1 MQFLSG
7 FGDFVAA
14 YVGVGH
20 CAGLKSCPV
29 WGIPLVDVRP
39 EIETVTRDPRFDI
52 LFDPV
57 RIGPVTAKN
66 RFYQVPHC
74 NGMGYARPRAHA
86 AMRGVKAEGGWAV
99 VSTEEVEIHPSS
111 DISPYIEGR
120 LWDDRDVPALAL
132 MTDAIHKY
140 GALAAIELVHAGMNA
155 SNLYSRE
162 VSLAPSHIVNPASY
176 APAQARSMTKA
187 DIRNYRRWHRDA
199 ALRARRAGFNIM
211 YVYAGH
217 SLSLAMH
224 FLQSRHNHRTDEYG
238 GSLVNRARLLREL
251 IEDTK
256 EAVGADCAVA
266 VRFAVDELRGV
277 DGISADSEG
286 REVVAMLAE
295 LPDLWDV
302 NVSDWP
308 NDSKTS
314 RFAAEGYQ
322 EEFVR
327 FVKTVTT
334 KPVVG
339 VGRFTSPDTM
349 VSQIRRGVLD
359 MIGAARPSIADPFL
373 PKKIERGDIDD
384 IRECIGCNVCV
395 TGDYTMTPIRC
406 TQNPTM
412 GEEWRKGWHPEVI
425 PPRSGNDSFLIVGA
439 GPSGLECARL
449 LGRRGY
455 TVHLAEAT
463 EELGGRVTRES
474 RLPGLAAWAR
484 VRDYRLN
491 QLNKMQNVEILRGS
505 RVTAGEVLE
514 FGATRVAIATGARW
528 RRDGVGRANSR
539 PIRGFDAAH
548 SVFTPD
554 DLSDGVR
561 VSGPVVVFDDDH
573 YYLGAVLAEQLR
585 SDGHDVTL
593 VTPADRVSAWTVN
606 TLEQHAIQTRV
617 LNLGVEVHTNR
628 NIIEFIGSA
637 VVLECTYTGRQ
648 TTLPAASIVSVTSRL
663 PNDELAQSLGDLPKA
678 IGATGIISITSIG
691 DCFAPST
698 IAAAVYAGHRYAREF
713 DRPPTDEVAF
723 HRELTDIRAL

>member
-1 MQFLSG
+1 
-7 FGDFVAA
+7 
-14 YVGVGH
+14 
-20 CAGLKSCPV
+20 
-29 WGIPLVDVRP
+29 
-39 EIETVTRDPRFDI
+39 VTRDPRFDV
-52 LFDPV
+52 LFEPV
-57 RIGPVTAKN
+57 NIGPVVAKN

-74 NGMGYARPRAHA
+74 NGMGHARPRAHA

-111 DISPYIEGR
+111 DVSPYIEGR
-120 LWDDRDVPALAL
+120 LWDERDVPALAL
-132 MTDAIHKY
+132 VTDAIHKY

-162 VSLAPSHIVNPASY
+162 VSLAPSHIVNSASY
-176 APAQARSMTKA
+176 APAQARGMSKA
-187 DIRNYRRWHRDA
+187 DIRSYRRWHRDA
-199 ALRARRAGFNIM
+199 ALRARRAGFNII

-224 FLQSRHNHRTDEYG
+224 FLQSRHNHRSDEYG
-238 GSLVNRARLLREL
+238 GDLVNRARLLREL
-251 IEDTK
+251 IEETK
-256 EAVGADCAVA
+256 DAVGADCAVA
-266 VRFAVDELRGV
+266 VRFAVDELRGA
-277 DGISADSEG
+277 DGIRAESEG

-302 NVSDWP
+302 NISDWP

-373 PKKIERGDIDD
+373 PKKIESGDIDD

-412 GEEWRKGWHPEVI
+412 GEEWRKGWHPEAI

-455 TVHLAEAT
+455 TVHLAEAS
-463 EELGGRVTRES
+463 EQLGGRVTRES
-474 RLPGLAAWAR
+474 RLPGLSAWAR

-491 QLNKMQNVEILRGS
+491 QLNKLQNVEMFRGS

-514 FGATRVAIATGARW
+514 FGATRVIIATGSRW
-528 RRDGVGRANSR
+528 RRDGIGRANSR

-548 SVFTPD
+548 GVFTPD
-554 DLSDGVR
+554 ELLDGIR
-561 VSGPVVVFDDDH
+561 VTSPAVVFDDDH
-573 YYLGAVLAEQLR
+573 YYLGAVLAEKLR
-585 SDGHDVTL
+585 LDGLDVTL

-606 TLEQHAIQTRV
+606 TLEQHAIQKRV
-617 LNLGVEVHTNR
+617 LDLGVEVCANR
-628 NIIEFIGSA
+628 NIIGFDGSA
-637 VVLECTYTGRQ
+637 ITLECKYTERQ
-648 TTLPAASIVSVTSRL
+648 TTVPAAAVVTLTSRL
-663 PNDELAQSLGDLPKA
+663 PNDELAQSLGDLPGEVNA
-678 IGATGIISITSIG
+678 AGIVSITSIG

-698 IAAAVYAGHRYAREF
+698 IAAAVYAGHRHAREF
-713 DRPPTDEVAF
+713 DCPPTDAAAF
-723 HRELTDIRAL
+723 QRELPDSGS

>member
-1 MQFLSG
+1 MN
-7 FGDFVAA
+7 
-14 YVGVGH
+14 
-20 CAGLKSCPV
+20 
-29 WGIPLVDVRP
+29 
-39 EIETVTRDPRFDI
+39 RDPRFDI
-52 LFDPV
+52 LFEPV
-57 RIGPVTAKN
+57 KIGPVVAKN

-132 MTDAIHKY
+132 LTDAIHRH

-155 SNLYSRE
+155 ANLYSRE
-162 VSLAPSHIVNPASY
+162 ISIAPSHIANPASY
-176 APAQARSMTKA
+176 APAQARGMTKA
-187 DIRNYRRWHRDA
+187 DISNYRRWHRDA
-199 ALRARRAGFNIM
+199 ALRARRAGFNII

-238 GSLVNRARLLREL
+238 GSLLNRARLLREL

-266 VRFAVDELRGV
+266 VRFAVDELRGP
-277 DGISADSEG
+277 DGISAGCEG
-286 REVVAMLAE
+286 REVVEMLAE

-302 NVSDWP
+302 NISDWP
-308 NDSKTS
+308 NDSRTS

-327 FVKTVTT
+327 FVKSVTT

-339 VGRFTSPDTM
+339 VGRFTSPDAM

-373 PKKIERGDIDD
+373 PRKIESGDVDD

-412 GEEWRKGWHPEVI
+412 GEEWRKGWHPETV
-425 PPRSGNDSFLIVGA
+425 PPSSGNDSFLIVGA
-439 GPSGLECARL
+439 GPAGLECARI

-455 TVHLAEAT
+455 QVHLAEA
-463 EELGGRVTRES
+463 EEQLGGRVTRES

-491 QLNKMQNVEILRGS
+491 QLNKMQNVQMLRGS
-505 RVTAGEVLE
+505 RVTAAEVLE
-514 FGATRVAIATGARW
+514 FGATRVVFATGSRW
-528 RRDGVGRANSR
+528 RRDGVGRANAR

-548 SVFTPD
+548 GVLTPD
-554 DLSDGVR
+554 ELAEPGLL
-561 VSGPVVVFDDDH
+561 SGPVVVFDDDH
-573 YYLGAVLAEQLR
+573 YYLGAVLAEKLR
-585 SDGHDVTL
+585 MLGHEVVL
-593 VTPADRVSAWTVN
+593 VTPAERVSVWTVN
-606 TLEQHAIQTRV
+606 TLEQHAIQKRV
-617 LNLGVEVHTNR
+617 LELGIEVRTSL
-628 NIIEFIGSA
+628 NILEFDGSQC
-637 VVLECTYTGRQ
+637 VLECTYTGRQ
-648 TTLPAASIVSVTSRL
+648 TMQPAGTIVTVTSRL
-663 PNDELAQSLGDLPKA
+663 PNDELIQAMNEIPAAVAAAGIVA
-678 IGATGIISITSIG
+678 ISTIG
-691 DCFAPST
+691 DCLAPGT
-698 IAAAVYAGHRYAREF
+698 IAAAVYSGHRHAREF
-713 DRPPTDEVAF
+713 DHPPDGEVPF
-723 HRELTDIRAL
+723 RREMTDIGP

>member
-1 MQFLSG
+1 LPRDSR
-7 FGDFVAA
+7 
-14 YVGVGH
+14 Y
-20 CAGLKSCPV
+20 
-29 WGIPLVDVRP
+29 DV
-39 EIETVTRDPRFDI
+39 
-52 LFDPV
+52 LFEPV
-57 RIGPVTAKN
+57 RIGPVIAKN

-74 NGMGYARPRAHA
+74 NGMGYARPQAHA

-111 DISPYIEGR
+111 DISPSIEGR

-132 MTDAIHKY
+132 MTDAVHKH
-140 GALAAIELVHAGMNA
+140 GALAAIELAHGGMNA

-162 VSLAPSHIVNPASY
+162 ISIAPSPIASPANY
-176 APAQARSMTKA
+176 VPAQARGMSKA

-199 ALRARRAGFNIM
+199 ALRARRAGFDII

-266 VRFAVDELRGV
+266 VRFAVDELRGA
-277 DGISADSEG
+277 DGISAESEG
-286 REVVAMLAE
+286 REVVEMLAE

-322 EEFVR
+322 EAFVR

-373 PKKIERGDIDD
+373 PKKIERGDVDD

-412 GEEWRKGWHPEVI
+412 GEEWRKGWHPESV
-425 PPRSGNDSFLIVGA
+425 PPRSGNDSFLVVGA
-439 GPSGLECARL
+439 GPSGLECARV

-455 TVHLAEAT
+455 TVHLADAGEQF
-463 EELGGRVTRES
+463 GGRVTRES

-491 QLNKMQNVEILRGS
+491 QLNTLQNVQLLRGS
-505 RVTAGEVLE
+505 RVTAEEVLE
-514 FGATRVAIATGARW
+514 FGATRVVIATGSHW
-528 RRDGVGRANSR
+528 RRDGVGRANAR
-539 PIRGFDAAH
+539 PIPGFDAAH
-548 SVFTPD
+548 NVFTPD
-554 DLSDGVR
+554 DVLDV
-561 VSGPVVVFDDDH
+561 VTGPVLVFDDDH
-573 YYLGAVLAEQLR
+573 YYLGAVLAEKLR
-585 SDGHDVTL
+585 LDGHDVTL
-593 VTPADRVSAWTVN
+593 VTPAERVSAWTVN
-606 TLEQHAIQTRV
+606 TLEQHAIQKRV
-617 LNLGVEVHTNR
+617 LDLGVEVYTNR
-628 NIIEFIGSA
+628 NVVEFDGSR
-637 VVLECTYTGRQ
+637 VVLECTYTARH
-648 TTLPAASIVSVTSRL
+648 TMAPAATIVTLTSRL
-663 PNDELAQSLGDLPKA
+663 PNDDLAQQLGELPD
-678 IGATGIISITSIG
+678 ATAAAGIVAITSIG
-691 DCFAPST
+691 DCLAPGT
-698 IAAAVYAGHRYAREF
+698 IAAAVYSGHRHAREF
-713 DRPPTDEVAF
+713 DRLAVDEMPF
-723 HRELTDIRAL
+723 ERELTEIHR

>member
-1 MQFLSG
+1 M
-7 FGDFVAA
+7 
-14 YVGVGH
+14 
-20 CAGLKSCPV
+20 
-29 WGIPLVDVRP
+29 
-39 EIETVTRDPRFDI
+39 TRDPRFDV
-52 LFDPV
+52 LFEPV
-57 RIGPVTAKN
+57 KIGPVVAKN
-66 RFYQVPHC
+66 RFFQVPHC

-111 DISPYIEGR
+111 DVSPYIEGR

-132 MTDAIHKY
+132 MTDAIHQH
-140 GALAAIELVHAGMNA
+140 GALAAIELVHAGMCA

-162 VSLAPSHIVNPASY
+162 VSIAPSHLVNPASY
-176 APAQARSMTKA
+176 APAQARGMSKA
-187 DIRNYRRWHRDA
+187 DIRSYRRWHWDA
-199 ALRARRAGFNIM
+199 ALRARRAGFNIV
-211 YVYAGH
+211 YVYAAHG
-217 SLSLAMH
+217 LSLAMH

-266 VRFAVDELRGV
+266 VRFAVDELRGA
-277 DGISADSEG
+277 DGMRAESEG

-327 FVKTVTT
+327 FVKTMTT

-349 VSQIRRGVLD
+349 VSQIRLGVLD

-373 PKKIERGDIDD
+373 PKKIESGDIDD

-412 GEEWRKGWHPEVI
+412 GEEWRKGWHPEAI
-425 PPRSGNDSFLIVGA
+425 PPRSGNDSFLIIGA
-439 GPSGLECARL
+439 GPSGLECARV

-455 TVHLAEAT
+455 TVHLAEAS
-463 EELGGRVTRES
+463 EQLGGRVTRES
-474 RLPGLAAWAR
+474 RLPGLSAWAR

-491 QLNKMQNVEILRGS
+491 QLNKLQNVEILRGS

-514 FGATRVAIATGARW
+514 FGAARVVIATGSRW
-528 RRDGVGRANSR
+528 RRDGIGRANSR

-548 SVFTPD
+548 GVLTPD
-554 DLSDGVR
+554 DLLDGMLVT
-561 VSGPVVVFDDDH
+561 GPVVVFDDDH
-573 YYLGAVLAEQLR
+573 YYLGAVLAEKLR
-585 SDGHDVTL
+585 LDGFDVTL
-593 VTPADRVSAWTVN
+593 VTPAHNVSAWTVN
-606 TLEQHAIQTRV
+606 TLEQHAIQKRV
-617 LNLGVEVHTNR
+617 LDLGVEVHVNR
-628 NIIEFIGSA
+628 NIVEFDGSA
-637 VVLECTYTGRQ
+637 ITLECTYTERQ
-648 TTLPAASIVSVTSRL
+648 TTLPAASVVTVTSRL
-663 PNDELAQSLGDLPKA
+663 PNDELAQSLDDLPEA
-678 IGATGIISITSIG
+678 IGAAGIISVTAIG
-691 DCFAPST
+691 DCLAPGT
-698 IAAAVYAGHRYAREF
+698 IAAAVYAGHRHAREF
-713 DRPPTDEVAF
+713 DWPPSDEAAF
-723 HRELTDIRAL
+723 QRELTDIRMR

>member
-1 MQFLSG
+1 M
-7 FGDFVAA
+7 
-14 YVGVGH
+14 
-20 CAGLKSCPV
+20 
-29 WGIPLVDVRP
+29 
-39 EIETVTRDPRFDI
+39 TRDARFDI
-52 LFDPV
+52 LFEPV
-57 RIGPVTAKN
+57 KIGPVVAKN

-74 NGMGYARPRAHA
+74 NGMGYARPQSHA

-99 VSTEEVEIHPSS
+99 VSTEEVEIHASS

-132 MTDAIHKY
+132 LTDAIHRH

-162 VSLAPSHIVNPASY
+162 ISLAPSNIASPANYVPS
-176 APAQARSMTKA
+176 QARAMTKA

-199 ALRARRAGFNIM
+199 ALRARRAGFNIV

-224 FLQSRHNHRTDEYG
+224 FLQLRHNHRTDEYG
-238 GSLVNRARLLREL
+238 GSLANRARLLREL

-256 EAVGADCAVA
+256 DAVGGDCAVA
-266 VRFAVDELRGV
+266 VRFAVDELRGD
-277 DGISADSEG
+277 DGIRAESEG
-286 REVVAMLAE
+286 RAVVEMLAE

-302 NVSDWP
+302 NVSDWA

-327 FVKTVTT
+327 FVKSVTT

-373 PKKIERGDIDD
+373 PKKIENGDIDD

-412 GEEWRKGWHPEVI
+412 GEEWRRGWHPETV
-425 PPRSGNDSFLIVGA
+425 PPRSGSDSFLIVGA
-439 GPSGLECARL
+439 GPSGLECARI
-449 LGRRGY
+449 LGQRGY
-455 TVHLAEAT
+455 SVHLAEAA
-463 EELGGRVTRES
+463 EQLGGRVTRES
-474 RLPGLAAWAR
+474 RLPGLGAWVR

-491 QLNKMQNVEILRGS
+491 QLNKMQNVQVLRGS

-514 FGATRVAIATGARW
+514 FGANRVVLATGSRW
-528 RRDGVGRANSR
+528 RRDGVGRANNR
-539 PIRGFDAAH
+539 PIPGFEPPHCVLTPEDLMDGAAI
-548 SVFTPD
+548 T
-554 DLSDGVR
+554 
-561 VSGPVVVFDDDH
+561 GPVVVFDDDH
-573 YYLGAVLAEQLR
+573 YYLGAVFAEKLR
-585 SDGHDVTL
+585 AEGHEVVL
-593 VTPADRVSAWTVN
+593 VTPSDRVSAWTVN
-606 TLEQHAIQTRV
+606 TLEQHAVQRRIMD
-617 LNLGVEVHTNR
+617 LGIDVRTSRNVVE
-628 NIIEFIGSA
+628 FDGSQI
-637 VVLECTYTGRQ
+637 VLECTYTERR
-648 TTLPAASIVSVTSRL
+648 TTLRAAAIVTVTSRL
-663 PNDELAQSLGDLPKA
+663 PHDELANALNGNPESIA
-678 IGATGIISITSIG
+678 ACGIVSITSIG
-691 DCFAPST
+691 DCLAPST
-698 IAAAVYAGHRYAREF
+698 IAAAVYAGHRHAREF
-713 DRPPTDEVAF
+713 DRAPGDGVPF
-723 HRELTDIRAL
+723 QRELTDIRTTQSNA